1 MIKGMDI
8 ETARRYIRTME
19 KIDKLADK
27 IYALASMMSVLSD
40 IDEDA
45 VDIKPAAVGY
55 FGQTIARDV
64 ARIIECL
71 DNDFASGMEIR
82 LELESI
88 GNGDEQI

>member
-8 ETARRYIRTME
+8 ETARRYIRAME

-27 IYALASMMSVLSD
+27 IYALASMMSVLSE
-40 IDEDA
+40 IEEGA
-45 VDIKPAAVGY
+45 VDIKPSAVGY
-55 FGQTIARDV
+55 FGETIARDV
-64 ARIIECL
+64 LRIIEHL

-88 GNGDEQI
+88 GNDEE

>member
-8 ETARRYIRTME
+8 ETARRYIKTMN

-45 VDIKPAAVGY
+45 VDIKPATVGY
-55 FGQTIARDV
+55 FGETIARDV

-71 DNDFASGMEIR
+71 DDNFASRAELE

-88 GNGDEQI
+88 GNDD